1 MPLDMI
7 GSPRMTGYSR
17 AASDCRTAVTNGIIL
32 SQDQAAYPT
41 SLATLR
47 HARYANV
54 PGRDPWGREYV
65 LAPVLVRG
73 GPPQAGDDV
82 YVCSTGPCGT
92 GPYPF
97 PPRAGGAAAASNT
110 AKCGAVGY
118 SSLYGGFSGQ

>member
-82 YVCSTGPCGT
+82 YVYSTGPCGT